1 MDVTEEI
8 EEQGIPKGLYV
19 KNVDADSPAMAAGIQ
34 SGDIIISVGGEEAL
48 SYMAYHQAL
57 MKSTEGSALKIKGQ
71 RQGTD
76 GYVDMEFN
84 VTVGSKE

>member
-1 MDVTEEI
+1 M
-8 EEQGIPKGLYV
+8 

-34 SGDIIISVGGEEAL
+34 SGDIIISVGDEETL
-48 SYMAYHQAL
+48 SYMTYHQAL
-57 MKSTEGSALKIKGQ
+57 MKSNVGSLLKIKGQ